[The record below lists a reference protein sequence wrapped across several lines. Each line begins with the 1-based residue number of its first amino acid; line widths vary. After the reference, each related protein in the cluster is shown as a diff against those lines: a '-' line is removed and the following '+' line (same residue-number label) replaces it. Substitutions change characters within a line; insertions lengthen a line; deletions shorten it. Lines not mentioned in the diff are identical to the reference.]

1 MSSVEEVIEVK
12 VGKIFNQAIQLFMRD
27 LVSTSKNL
35 FFSYAWIAITP
46 LLGLVLIAFLKARGI
61 LNIPDTTTPYLWFL
75 VFNYAHWRLLK
86 SLLSVPGMSLKVYAS
101 SMLRLPLSFEGFLI
115 YNLFKSLLDYVI
127 RLIPLIFIGIYFSY
141 IPEGSISIFILGL
154 ISLIVIGLG
163 IGFFVSPLTLF
174 IADFAKLWGT
184 IIPGLIFLCPVFYP
198 MPSYEGYGIIVHLN
212 PLALPIYLT
221 QGLLGDISLLS
232 MGYLSGLL
240 IFSVLMLVIGLI
252 NFKKSANIINQLQ

>member
-1 MSSVEEVIEVK
+1 VRNAEEVIEVK
-12 VGKIFNQAIQLFMRD
+12 VGKIYNQASQLFRRD
-27 LVSTSKNL
+27 LVSSSKNL

-46 LLGLVLIAFLKARGI
+46 LLGLLLIAFLKARGI

-86 SLLSVPGMSLKVYAS
+86 SLLSVPSMSLKVYAS

-115 YNLFKSLLDYVI
+115 YNLLKSLLDYFI
-127 RLIPLIFIGIYFSY
+127 RLVPLIFIGIYFSY
-141 IPEGSISIFILGL
+141 VPEGSILIFLLGL
-154 ISLIVIGLG
+154 MSLIVIGLG

-184 IIPGLIFLCPVFYP
+184 VIPGLIFLCPVFYP
-198 MPSYEGYGIIVHLN
+198 MPAYEGYGIIVHYN

-221 QGLLGDISLLS
+221 QGLLGNISQLS
-232 MGYLSGLL
+232 ISYLSGLL
-240 IFSVLMLVIGLI
+240 IFSTVMLAIGLI